1 MIVKIS
7 LKKKGIKLKHIVIS
21 FYNKYHLK
29 MNKETPTNAS
39 KEYLESKTGPSGA
52 KGDAGTKMSSTDAS
66 RIQGAADRNP
76 ASDTSQT
83 GFKERA
89 QRAADPKK

>member
-1 MIVKIS
+1 
-7 LKKKGIKLKHIVIS
+7 
-21 FYNKYHLK
+21 
-29 MNKETPTNAS
+29 MNKGTATGAS
-39 KEYLESKTGPSGA
+39 KGTSGSNTGLSGA

-76 ASDTSQT
+76 ASDTNQS

-89 QRAADPKK
+89 QRAADPKKN